1 MNLSNFQFS
10 VNVCI
15 FSRKSL
21 FCHNIHW
28 NKLILSIFALVPLN
42 FYQTEAV
49 IKPRMI
55 RSQSLIP
62 DSSNMISPKITP
74 GPGICIVNSE
84 LLETPEIHHLPPS
97 YQEKMFGS
105 NDCNMKAVISLSV

>member
-1 MNLSNFQFS
+1 M
-10 VNVCI
+10 
-15 FSRKSL
+15 
-21 FCHNIHW
+21 
-28 NKLILSIFALVPLN
+28 PLN